1 METIREWE
9 SSRGSFRFHEFNFK
23 FWIIPRN
30 GVKTEE
36 AVSVDEFFAWESVS
50 PVMKD
55 TKCVSIELK
64 TVNFNR
70 IGY

>member
-1 METIREWE
+1 M
-9 SSRGSFRFHEFNFK
+9 
-23 FWIIPRN
+23 
-30 GVKTEE
+30 
-36 AVSVDEFFAWESVS
+36 SVDEFFAWESVF

-64 TVNFNR
+64 MVNFNR